1 MKQRQS
7 RAERLGDDIGENGRR
22 AGNFCRFFSRIC
34 GAAAKKPKRTKCKE
48 EFFFIFPPETLRF
61 FAAAE
66 NKSQERNAEQNGL
79 SKHSHEVARIS
90 FKANETKGSR
100 EMSEQ
105 KIETKYVNLSKKFKI
120 DRDDFEA
127 QFERLTRYILQTY
140 NFGTELVTLAFLE
153 LIRNGDI
160 PGDIEV
166 GQRQGTYRRAPDED
180 QSAAENAI
188 KKPSEII
195 TSAIRAKAAQGKQ
208 GAPGE
213 TGKTETVVKQLE
225 GQLNIFDEKQ
235 MPGEEKAKGE

>member
-1 MKQRQS
+1 M
-7 RAERLGDDIGENGRR
+7 AE
-22 AGNFCRFFSRIC
+22 
-34 GAAAKKPKRTKCKE
+34 
-48 EFFFIFPPETLRF
+48 
-61 FAAAE
+61 
-66 NKSQERNAEQNGL
+66 ER
-79 SKHSHEVARIS
+79 S
-90 FKANETKGSR
+90 
-100 EMSEQ
+100 
-105 KIETKYVNLSKKFKI
+105 ETKYANLSKKFKI

-160 PGDIEV
+160 PGNIEA
-166 GQRQGTYRRAPDED
+166 GQKQGAYRRAPDED

-195 TSAIRAKAAQGKQ
+195 TSAIRAKAAQGTQ

-213 TGKTETVVKQLE
+213 TGKTETVAKQLE

-235 MPGEEKAKGE
+235 MPGEEKPKGE

>member
-1 MKQRQS
+1 
-7 RAERLGDDIGENGRR
+7 
-22 AGNFCRFFSRIC
+22 
-34 GAAAKKPKRTKCKE
+34 
-48 EFFFIFPPETLRF
+48 
-61 FAAAE
+61 
-66 NKSQERNAEQNGL
+66 
-79 SKHSHEVARIS
+79 
-90 FKANETKGSR
+90 
-100 EMSEQ
+100 MSEQ

-213 TGKTETVVKQLE
+213 TGKTEAVAKQLE

>member
-1 MKQRQS
+1 M
-7 RAERLGDDIGENGRR
+7 
-22 AGNFCRFFSRIC
+22 
-34 GAAAKKPKRTKCKE
+34 PE
-48 EFFFIFPPETLRF
+48 E
-61 FAAAE
+61 
-66 NKSQERNAEQNGL
+66 
-79 SKHSHEVARIS
+79 
-90 FKANETKGSR
+90 
-100 EMSEQ
+100 

-160 PGDIEV
+160 PGDIEA

-188 KKPSEII
+188 KKPSEMI

>member
-1 MKQRQS
+1 
-7 RAERLGDDIGENGRR
+7 
-22 AGNFCRFFSRIC
+22 
-34 GAAAKKPKRTKCKE
+34 
-48 EFFFIFPPETLRF
+48 
-61 FAAAE
+61 
-66 NKSQERNAEQNGL
+66 
-79 SKHSHEVARIS
+79 
-90 FKANETKGSR
+90 
-100 EMSEQ
+100 MSEQ

-160 PGDIEV
+160 PGDIEA

-180 QSAAENAI
+180 QSAAENSI

-195 TSAIRAKAAQGKQ
+195 TSAIRAKAAQGKP

-213 TGKTETVVKQLE
+213 TGKTEAVAKQLE

>member
-1 MKQRQS
+1 MSDQ
-7 RAERLGDDIGENGRR
+7 
-22 AGNFCRFFSRIC
+22 
-34 GAAAKKPKRTKCKE
+34 
-48 EFFFIFPPETLRF
+48 
-61 FAAAE
+61 
-66 NKSQERNAEQNGL
+66 KS
-79 SKHSHEVARIS
+79 
-90 FKANETKGSR
+90 
-100 EMSEQ
+100 
-105 KIETKYVNLSKKFKI
+105 ETKYVNLSKKFKI

-160 PGDIEV
+160 PGDIEA

-180 QSAAENAI
+180 QSAAENSI

-195 TSAIRAKAAQGKQ
+195 TSAIRAKEAQGKQ

-213 TGKTETVVKQLE
+213 TGKTEAVAKQLE

>member
-90 FKANETKGSR
+90 FKANETKNERVKRR
-100 EMSEQ
+100 EKGMDNFYKKPTKENPYAGLWDGKWLSISEALNEMVRLLESDV
-105 KIETKYVNLSKKFKI
+105 ISKEVKVSI
-120 DRDDFEA
+120 IPTAHELC
-127 QFERLTRYILQTY
+127 ERL
-140 NFGTELVTLAFLE
+140 
-153 LIRNGDI
+153 
-160 PGDIEV
+160 
-166 GQRQGTYRRAPDED
+166 
-180 QSAAENAI
+180 
-188 KKPSEII
+188 
-195 TSAIRAKAAQGKQ
+195 
-208 GAPGE
+208 
-213 TGKTETVVKQLE
+213 KTEVF
-225 GQLNIFDEKQ
+225 FDPAQK
-235 MPGEEKAKGE
+235 K

>member
-1 MKQRQS
+1 M
-7 RAERLGDDIGENGRR
+7 A
-22 AGNFCRFFSRIC
+22 
-34 GAAAKKPKRTKCKE
+34 
-48 EFFFIFPPETLRF
+48 
-61 FAAAE
+61 
-66 NKSQERNAEQNGL
+66 
-79 SKHSHEVARIS
+79 
-90 FKANETKGSR
+90 
-100 EMSEQ
+100 EQ

-160 PGDIEV
+160 PGDIEA
-166 GQRQGTYRRAPDED
+166 GPKQGAYRRAPDED

-213 TGKTETVVKQLE
+213 TGKTETVAKQLK